1 MAAVVATD
9 ALIPR
14 RPSPP
19 VASTPGDPDK
29 VRAARLEVLIARLV
43 AQQASGRICYWAAFS
58 DARGMSHYA
67 LVVDPAYADLTPD
80 NAASRTGAAAAL
92 ARAIER
98 YRATLAGLRSA
109 R

>member
-1 MAAVVATD
+1 M
-9 ALIPR
+9 PR
-14 RPSPP
+14 KPSPA
-19 VASTPGDPDK
+19 VSTPGNRDK

-43 AQQASGRICYWAAFS
+43 AQQTSGRIAYWATFT
-58 DARGMSHYA
+58 DEHGMSHYA

-80 NAASRTGAAAAL
+80 NAASRTGAVAAL

-98 YRATLAGLRSA
+98 YRATLASLHSA